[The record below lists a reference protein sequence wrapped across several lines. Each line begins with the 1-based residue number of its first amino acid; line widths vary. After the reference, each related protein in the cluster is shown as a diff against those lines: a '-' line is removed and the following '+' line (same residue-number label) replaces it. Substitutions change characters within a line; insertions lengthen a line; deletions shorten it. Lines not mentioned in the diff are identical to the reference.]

1 MKNIFILIL
10 LTCVITMNA
19 QMSRTISDDKS
30 GKSIMYGE
38 CNKDSFL
45 RADFAEWFNKEYNS
59 YKVND
64 TVFAE
69 NYETT
74 FDSIKVFLGSWCEDS
89 QREVP
94 RFIKIMETFPFFY
107 NVEIRY
113 FCVDRAKKCDVIN
126 PEDYYVDLVP
136 TFIFYKRGEELCR
149 IIETPRVTLENDIKD
164 LLWRIQK

>member
-10 LTCVITMNA
+10 LTSVITVNA
-19 QMSRTISDDKS
+19 QINRNFFDEKL
-30 GKSIMYGE
+30 GKNLLYGE
-38 CNKDSFL
+38 CNKDGFL
-45 RADFAEWFNKEYNS
+45 LADFAEWFDKEYNS

-74 FDSIKVFLGSWCEDS
+74 FDSIKVFLGTWCEDS

-94 RFIKIMETFPFFY
+94 RFIKIMETFPFFKDIK
-107 NVEIRY
+107 IRY
-113 FCVDRAKKCDVIN
+113 FCVDKEKLCDVIN
-126 PEDYYVDLVP
+126 PADYYVDFVP